1 MNSFVSADAFEAAV
15 EASPAHKATLN
26 HRRRKVAEYRLQQH
40 YGVSWG
46 TAETLSCV
54 PDVAVPSMGWL
65 IVFLLIQC
73 LRLKWK
79 MQKGFHPK
87 ASHYS
92 ARCSAVC
99 WKVARRVHKVYRRRK
114 CALDRKVFHLYLW
127 YIVLRYFIDGKVHK
141 SKMRCKK
148 KLKSIF
154 YRCKLVYVNVTFS
167 IYRHIAPMRV
177 SAAVIFLG
185 LLMSGNVELN
195 PGPKQGEMIASDNSS
210 SRLSYIGI

>member
-1 MNSFVSADAFEAAV
+1 MNSFISADAFEAAV

-26 HRRRKVAEYRLQQH
+26 HRRRKVAEHRLQQH

-79 MQKGFHPK
+79 KQKGFHPK
-87 ASHYS
+87 VSRYS
-92 ARCSAVC
+92 ARCSEVS
-99 WKVARRVHKVYRRRK
+99 WKVARRAHKVYWRRK
-114 CALDRKVFHLYLW
+114 CALDRKVFRLYLW
-127 YIVLRYFIDGKVHK
+127 YIILCYIIDGKVHRE
-141 SKMRCKK
+141 KMRCKK
-148 KLKSIF
+148 KLKTIF
-154 YRCKLVYVNVTFS
+154 DRCKLVYVNVTFS
-167 IYRHIAPMRV
+167 IYHHIPPMRV

-195 PGPKQGEMIASDNSS
+195 PGPKQREI
-210 SRLSYIGI
+210 IVI